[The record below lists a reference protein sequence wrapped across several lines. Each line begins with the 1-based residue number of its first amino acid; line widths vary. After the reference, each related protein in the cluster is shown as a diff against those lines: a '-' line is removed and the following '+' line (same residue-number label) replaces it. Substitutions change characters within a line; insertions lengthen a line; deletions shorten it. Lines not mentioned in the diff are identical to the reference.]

1 MISVAIFFVCV
12 SLYSASLG
20 SGMRTH
26 GLFRRVEAK
35 IIFFGEL
42 ISVACGEYATRSK
55 KGEKKRVCFE
65 KVDPS
70 RKPSRKLSVS
80 WPQS

>member
-55 KGEKKRVCFE
+55 KGEKNEFVLK
-65 KVDPS
+65 
-70 RKPSRKLSVS
+70 KLTPVVS
-80 WPQS
+80 PVVS

>member
-42 ISVACGEYATRSK
+42 VSVACGEYATIEAGK
-55 KGEKKRVCFE
+55 KKTCLF
-65 KVDPS
+65 
-70 RKPSRKLSVS
+70 
-80 WPQS
+80 

>member
-42 ISVACGEYATRSK
+42 ISVACGEYATRPK
-55 KGEKKRVCFE
+55 KGRKKNEFVL
-65 KVDPS
+65 K
-70 RKPSRKLSVS
+70 KLTPVVS
-80 WPQS
+80 PVVS

>member
-55 KGEKKRVCFE
+55 KGKQKVCFE

-80 WPQS
+80 

>member
-55 KGEKKRVCFE
+55 KGKEKKEFVL
-65 KVDPS
+65 K
-70 RKPSRKLSVS
+70 KLTPVVS
-80 WPQS
+80 PVVS

>member
-55 KGEKKRVCFE
+55 KGEKKFVL
-65 KVDPS
+65 K
-70 RKPSRKLSVS
+70 KLTPVVS
-80 WPQS
+80 PVVS

>member
-55 KGEKKRVCFE
+55 KGKKKFVL
-65 KVDPS
+65 K
-70 RKPSRKLSVS
+70 KLTPVVS
-80 WPQS
+80 PVVS

>member
-55 KGEKKRVCFE
+55 KGGKKKSLF
-65 KVDPS
+65 
-70 RKPSRKLSVS
+70 
-80 WPQS
+80 

>member
-55 KGEKKRVCFE
+55 KGEKKKRFVL
-65 KVDPS
+65 K
-70 RKPSRKLSVS
+70 KLTPVVS
-80 WPQS
+80 PVVS

>member
-55 KGEKKRVCFE
+55 KGGGKKEIVL
-65 KVDPS
+65 K
-70 RKPSRKLSVS
+70 KLTPVVS
-80 WPQS
+80 PVVS